1 MPAGNYG
8 ARDASY
14 ELYDNDANFH
24 AELNSS
30 SADYF
35 RNANDSETYGENRWK
50 TGGGIQV
57 GDVDKPGGL
66 GIFASAGSRD
76 TDGTVDRVRA
86 PPRELLPLLYALR
99 QQGTSE
105 RVAALSSR
113 GMAVHTTARGSL
125 TSQVERKP
133 VRITLVTAASAYNID
148 LEGAFVAAGGTSYG
162 TIPAT
167 KFGSCLVVTFHR
179 MGLRESDVTAL
190 ARAYGC
196 GDQAPSGSARSKIAP
211 HEYCAWK
218 DLCEDVGEAA
228 DVFARNAPLPDA
240 ASRVF
245 PHGVRY

>member
-99 QQGTSE
+99 QQ
-105 RVAALSSR
+105 
-113 GMAVHTTARGSL
+113 
-125 TSQVERKP
+125 
-133 VRITLVTAASAYNID
+133 ASAYNID

-228 DVFARNAPLPDA
+228 YVFARNAPLPDA